1 MTHLKLLQ
9 IISEELRRAQFSE
22 YRTYSQETPA
32 GKGEVSAGQP
42 PVSKPVA
49 KKQEDDIEGYVDELP
64 VNLDKSTA
72 IQRYDQ
78 EEIETEEEIRNATSP
93 GEISSLQGKLAD
105 LTKQKSGISEI
116 NKLFENENLSVEER
130 LSTLESLFD
139 VLFKKDPMGAGYAER
154 LSALSDDVKDIKS
167 SIQKS
172 KPSDINMMVGEEV
185 I

>member
-78 EEIETEEEIRNATSP
+78 EEIETEEDVDELDFDDFFLNFTIKYFS
-93 GEISSLQGKLAD
+93 
-105 LTKQKSGISEI
+105 I
-116 NKLFENENLSVEER
+116 N
-130 LSTLESLFD
+130 
-139 VLFKKDPMGAGYAER
+139 
-154 LSALSDDVKDIKS
+154 
-167 SIQKS
+167 S
-172 KPSDINMMVGEEV
+172 KGT
-185 I
+185 